1 MWLDWRLLSTYLT
14 MPLTLLFT
22 WYFNQTEWCKQCFIG
37 FVKRFTGA
45 SKNTSIVHQ
54 MPKCLAVCK
63 SILIGCANKVIRYWK
78 VALMLQETHGSFYIW
93 LVLIGYDR
101 LSPQLWHSSCE
112 GCLSFHWQR
121 WGWGMGS
128 YLVLEG
134 NILLFCFLIQG
145 QICCIWVAGSSK
157 KNF

>member
-1 MWLDWRLLSTYLT
+1 MWLDWRLLTTYFT
-14 MPLTLLFT
+14 MPLFVVYLVFQPD
-22 WYFNQTEWCKQCFIG
+22 WVMQAMFHWFCEKVHRSQQEYFHSPLHAKMSCCLQINSHWLCKQG
-37 FVKRFTGA
+37 HK
-45 SKNTSIVHQ
+45 
-54 MPKCLAVCK
+54 
-63 SILIGCANKVIRYWK
+63 ILKI
-78 VALMLQETHGSFYIW
+78 ALTLQETHGSFYIW

-157 KNF
+157 KNL